1 MKVKSIRL
9 IWIIIF
15 FMIILTVLGI
25 LLYLKTNL
33 FRSKEILL
41 KKYFSQNIEDITHLF
56 DFSKQ
61 RENLN
66 ELLTKNYTENTSLDI
81 SYISS
86 NEKVE
91 TFNIKEQGI
100 INNSENT
107 SYRKISCTNNDYDI
121 IDVELLKQNE
131 IYGFRLTNL
140 IKQFVSIENNNLSTL
155 VSSLGYNEKY
165 IEDKLN
171 FSNIDL
177 LNLLEFTDEEINK
190 LKEKYVNLIF
200 EGLNKN
206 NYSSKSNSLITLN
219 NGESVNTKAYTLIVD
234 KNEFDNICKRVI
246 SKAIDD
252 ELILSKINKIDE
264 TIANIGIK
272 NNENFQNRYKN
283 KLQEIYNSL
292 EYKGEDDKKIYI
304 TVYVIDDKV
313 LRTFIKTEFI
323 EYYIDKDTK
332 KENAMSLKIIKLTN
346 EGTDNKIF
354 TLANKNNLEFKFENN
369 DNNCFE
375 ITLNNQNEE
384 NKLNVTS
391 NISYKSDKIPQIT
404 ILFET
409 QYDFSKNDKSDVE
422 FENDKNIILNKYDK
436 ETLQAISDGL
446 ENIII
451 KKLEESNEKTKSNLL
466 KNIIEFLNNKQ
477 QEKIDKRKEEFEEK
491 KNSFNNKFLLYE
503 GEKIE
508 YENIKKL
515 LYVVGK
521 NMKKYEITENNKI
534 RIYLE
539 ENKENTKK
547 ANEILSLLK
556 ENDLYNVKMNY
567 LENGM
572 LNSIDLS
579 IYKEKKED

>member
-1 MKVKSIRL
+1 MKVRSIRL

-15 FMIILTVLGI
+15 FMIILTILGI
-25 LLYLKTNL
+25 FLYLKTNL
-33 FRSKEILL
+33 FMSKEFLL
-41 KKYFSQNIEDITHLF
+41 KKYFSQNIEDITQLF

-66 ELLTKNYTENTSLDI
+66 ELLTNNYTENTSLDI
-81 SYISS
+81 TYVSS
-86 NEKVE
+86 NEKGE
-91 TFNIKEQGI
+91 SFNIKEEGI

-107 SYRKISCTNNDYDI
+107 SYRKISCSNKDYDI

-140 IKQFVSIENNNLSTL
+140 IKQFVSVENNNLSHL
-155 VSSLGYNEKY
+155 MSSLGYNEEY
-165 IEDKLN
+165 IEDKLS
-171 FSNIDL
+171 FDNIDL
-177 LNLLEFTDEEINK
+177 LNLFEFTDEEINK
-190 LKEKYVNLIF
+190 LKEKYINLIF

-252 ELILSKINKIDE
+252 ELILSKINKIDK
-264 TIANIGIK
+264 TISNIGIK
-272 NNENFQNRYKN
+272 NNDNLQNRYKN

-304 TVYVIDDKV
+304 TAYIKDENV
-313 LRTFIKTEFI
+313 LRISIKTEFT

-332 KENAMSLKIIKLTN
+332 QENAMSLKIVKLTN
-346 EGTDNKIF
+346 EGTDNRIF
-354 TLANKNNLEFKFENN
+354 TLVNNNNLEFKYENN
-369 DNNCFE
+369 DNDCFE
-375 ITLNNQNEE
+375 ITLNNKNEE
-384 NKLNVTS
+384 DRIDVTS

-409 QYDFSKNDKSDVE
+409 QYDFSKNEKSDVE
-422 FENDKNIILNKYDK
+422 FEKNKNIILNKYDK
-436 ETLQAISDGL
+436 ETLQAISDSL
-446 ENIII
+446 ESIII
-451 KKLEESNEKTKSNLL
+451 KKLEESQEKTKSNLL

-477 QEKIDKRKEEFEEK
+477 QEKIEKRKEEFEEK

-521 NMKKYEITENNKI
+521 NMKDYEITENKKI

-547 ANEILSLLK
+547 ANEILSSLK

>member
-177 LNLLEFTDEEINK
+177 LNLLKFTDEEINK
-190 LKEKYVNLIF
+190 LKEKYINLIF

-384 NKLNVTS
+384 NKLNVIS